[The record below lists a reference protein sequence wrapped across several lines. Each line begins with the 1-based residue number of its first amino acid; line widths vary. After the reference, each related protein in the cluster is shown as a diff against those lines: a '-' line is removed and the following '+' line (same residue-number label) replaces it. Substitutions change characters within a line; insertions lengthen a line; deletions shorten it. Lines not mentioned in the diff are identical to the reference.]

1 MARLIV
7 AIVIVGI
14 LILGAVLLVRTV
26 RTAVAEADQ
35 GKRMDMAQDG
45 MLPKLA
51 YGLLLALIV
60 YATLTAGG

>member
-1 MARLIV
+1 MARIV
-7 AIVIVGI
+7 IAILIVGI
-14 LILGAVLLVRTV
+14 LTLGTVLLLRSL
-26 RTAVAEADQ
+26 RAAVAEADQ
-35 GKRMDMAQDG
+35 GKGLDMVQDG

>member
-1 MARLIV
+1 MARIV
-7 AIVIVGI
+7 IAILIVGI
-14 LILGAVLLVRTV
+14 LTLGTVLLLRSL
-26 RTAVAEADQ
+26 RAAVAEADQ
-35 GKRMDMAQDG
+35 GKRLDMAQDG